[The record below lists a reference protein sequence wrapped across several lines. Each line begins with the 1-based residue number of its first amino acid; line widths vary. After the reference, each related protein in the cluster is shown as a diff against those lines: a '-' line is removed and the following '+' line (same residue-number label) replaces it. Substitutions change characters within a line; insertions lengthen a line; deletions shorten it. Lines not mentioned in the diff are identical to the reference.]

1 MKLNIKSKQIYET
14 HTDEI
19 TEEYEA
25 KINFFE
31 NGFEICYD
39 ICKIKLENDCL
50 YIEKP
55 EMKLKIIKET
65 ETKNLF
71 KTPYGNI
78 EILVKGIDYTW
89 NDNPFQLDLKYILK
103 LGNTTE
109 YINELQMSI
118 LDKK

>member
-14 HTDEI
+14 HIDEI

-39 ICKIKLENDCL
+39 ICK
-50 YIEKP
+50 
-55 EMKLKIIKET
+55 
-65 ETKNLF
+65 
-71 KTPYGNI
+71 
-78 EILVKGIDYTW
+78 GIDYTW

-103 LGNTTE
+103 LGNTAE